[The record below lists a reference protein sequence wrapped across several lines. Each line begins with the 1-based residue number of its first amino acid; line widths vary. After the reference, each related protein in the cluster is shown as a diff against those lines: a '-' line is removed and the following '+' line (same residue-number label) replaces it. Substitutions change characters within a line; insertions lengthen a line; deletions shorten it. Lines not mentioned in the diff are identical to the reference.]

1 MCKPWN
7 KMTKDEKIADAQHK
21 IIKGI
26 GVFLFGAIW
35 LYFTTGTIDVWSALP
50 PTLAIMGLLLIL
62 YGFFKKFKI

>member
-1 MCKPWN
+1 
-7 KMTKDEKIADAQHK
+7 MTKDEKIADAQHK